1 MLNKY
6 KHLIIILFF
15 VVVSVIFSNYNK
27 SDFKLINLSTVKDSE
42 WSQLNRSEG
51 ISVMNENGKIIF
63 NQSEYNSNTVFLELE
78 NVYLRGID
86 KGEFGGDLSF
96 IRKGNKQSIL
106 IKKGNIKFIFELD
119 GKIYFIEGLAHM
131 GIDEGAMYR
140 LDNIN
145 GKFSY
150 EKILDFE
157 DAPEAYMIYND
168 KIYIAGHENFYV
180 IDKLNKKQI
189 LKKTFWG
196 GLYPNSLATLDGK
209 NIYVGMRGGYALVN
223 TETGVADFYGLK
235 KQYFINFTKIMA
247 KNKFEI

>member
-15 VVVSVIFSNYNK
+15 VVISVVFSNYNK
-27 SDFKLINLSTVKDSE
+27 SDFKLIDLSTVKDLE
-42 WSQLNRSEG
+42 WSQLNRSAG
-51 ISVMNENGKIIF
+51 ISVINENGKIIF
-63 NQSEYNSNTVFLELE
+63 NQREYNGDTVFLELE

-96 IRKGNKQSIL
+96 IRKGTKQSIL

-131 GIDEGAMYR
+131 GINEGAMYR
-140 LDNIN
+140 LDNVN

-150 EKILDFE
+150 EKILDFGN
-157 DAPEAYMIYND
+157 APQVCMIYNN
-168 KIYIAGHENFYV
+168 KIYIAGSKNFYV
-180 IDKLNKKQI
+180 IDKLNKKLI
-189 LKKTFWG
+189 LEETFWG

-223 TETGVADFYGLK
+223 IEKGTADFYGLK
-235 KQYFINFTKIMA
+235 K
-247 KNKFEI
+247 